1 MANAKEIRSVKNNI
15 GLALFILILVA
26 MFFIPTSETLTA
38 AGRNSLGLLLATI
51 VCMLTG
57 GLPIGVLC
65 MLVIPLMY
73 ICGCVETP
81 AAALAGFQ
89 NQSAFFMLASFG
101 LTCAVTRVPL
111 SRRLM
116 RGIITKA
123 GRNVNTVLLAIM
135 LCCGLLSSIVSN
147 IAACSAFIPLV
158 LDFLSIYENEDERK
172 RTGRCMLIAL
182 PTASMIGGMIT
193 PAGGAVNVIAITYLE
208 NLASVNVTFLD
219 WVAIFGPIAIVAF
232 IAAYFIIRA
241 VFKPAELTQD
251 AIHHYLSKLEIPEK
265 KVLFANPALPA
276 VQDHEIAIFKEVAQK
291 YDFDGLLL
299 DRGRYDN
306 IQSDFSDFSRGKFEA
321 YIGKKLERFPEDI
334 YTWEEDGDGGW
345 KRIDGPYFKQWI
357 EWRASVIYDFFKRTK
372 EELKAV
378 KPGLK
383 FGAYTGAWYP
393 SYFEVGVNWAS
404 NTYDPSQDFAW
415 ATPDYKNYG
424 YAELLDIFT
433 NGNYYWNVTV
443 DEYRRSN
450 GLHKNETDSEMSKGD
465 HLSVEGGC
473 RYSRRLLGG
482 RPFFGGMYVEDYKRD
497 TTQFKRAVEMNLRE
511 SDGLMVF
518 DIVHIINRD
527 WWGPLQRAVSAYE
540 AEAKQ

>member
-1 MANAKEIRSVKNNI
+1 
-15 GLALFILILVA
+15 
-26 MFFIPTSETLTA
+26 
-38 AGRNSLGLLLATI
+38 
-51 VCMLTG
+51 
-57 GLPIGVLC
+57 

-241 VFKPAELTQD
+241 VF
-251 AIHHYLSKLEIPEK
+251 
-265 KVLFANPALPA
+265 
-276 VQDHEIAIFKEVAQK
+276 
-291 YDFDGLLL
+291 
-299 DRGRYDN
+299 
-306 IQSDFSDFSRGKFEA
+306 
-321 YIGKKLERFPEDI
+321 
-334 YTWEEDGDGGW
+334 
-345 KRIDGPYFKQWI
+345 
-357 EWRASVIYDFFKRTK
+357 
-372 EELKAV
+372 
-378 KPGLK
+378 
-383 FGAYTGAWYP
+383 
-393 SYFEVGVNWAS
+393 
-404 NTYDPSQDFAW
+404 
-415 ATPDYKNYG
+415 
-424 YAELLDIFT
+424 
-433 NGNYYWNVTV
+433 
-443 DEYRRSN
+443 
-450 GLHKNETDSEMSKGD
+450 
-465 HLSVEGGC
+465 
-473 RYSRRLLGG
+473 
-482 RPFFGGMYVEDYKRD
+482 
-497 TTQFKRAVEMNLRE
+497 
-511 SDGLMVF
+511 
-518 DIVHIINRD
+518 
-527 WWGPLQRAVSAYE
+527 
-540 AEAKQ
+540 

>member
-1 MANAKEIRSVKNNI
+1 MANAKETRSVKNNI

-89 NQSAFFMLASFG
+89 NQSAFFMLARFG

-265 KVLFANPALPA
+265 IGKDEIRVCVIIAAMLICWILGTWFSFFNIMVVAMVGVGIMMLPGIG
-276 VQDHEIAIFKEVAQK
+276 VFGWKDFVKEVNWTAFFMLGTPLPEKPVMITFDDGYYNNYLNAYPLLQK
-291 YDFDGLLL
+291 YQMKAVISIIVGETDKYSELDENKENYSHITWDMINEMMESGLIEIQNHTYNLHKTGNPRRGAAQRKDETTEQYFAAVGADLQKAQDRIEEMTGWRPNTFTYPFGSYSRHSQELL
-299 DRGRYDN
+299 EQLGFAASLGVEGKPCCLTRDPACLIRIPRY
-306 IQSDFSDFSRGKFEA
+306 
-321 YIGKKLERFPEDI
+321 
-334 YTWEEDGDGGW
+334 T
-345 KRIDGPYFKQWI
+345 
-357 EWRASVIYDFFKRTK
+357 RTSQK
-372 EELKAV
+372 TAEEL
-378 KPGLK
+378 LCH
-383 FGAYTGAWYP
+383 FW
-393 SYFEVGVNWAS
+393 
-404 NTYDPSQDFAW
+404 D
-415 ATPDYKNYG
+415 
-424 YAELLDIFT
+424 
-433 NGNYYWNVTV
+433 
-443 DEYRRSN
+443 
-450 GLHKNETDSEMSKGD
+450 
-465 HLSVEGGC
+465 
-473 RYSRRLLGG
+473 
-482 RPFFGGMYVEDYKRD
+482 
-497 TTQFKRAVEMNLRE
+497 
-511 SDGLMVF
+511 
-518 DIVHIINRD
+518 
-527 WWGPLQRAVSAYE
+527 
-540 AEAKQ
+540 